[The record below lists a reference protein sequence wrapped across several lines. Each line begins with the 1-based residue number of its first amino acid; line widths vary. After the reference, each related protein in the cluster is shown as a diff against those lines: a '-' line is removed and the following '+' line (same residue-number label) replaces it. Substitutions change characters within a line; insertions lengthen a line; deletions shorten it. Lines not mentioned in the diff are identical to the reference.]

1 MTQSGGE
8 SIGYWVAIILI
19 VVVMIPTQFAVVYI
33 LFRYGIPAIYKSAWQ
48 QLRTPAAKRWFVAS
62 MIVLMVAE
70 VGLVVWIG

>member
-1 MTQSGGE
+1 MTQTGGG

-33 LFRYGIPAIYKSAWQ
+33 LFRYGIPAIFKSTWQ

-62 MIVLMVAE
+62 MIVLVIAE
-70 VGLVVWIG
+70 VGLVIWIG

>member
-1 MTQSGGE
+1 MTQTGGG

-33 LFRYGIPAIYKSAWQ
+33 LFRYAIPAIFKSGWQ

-62 MIVLMVAE
+62 MIVLVIAE
-70 VGLVVWIG
+70 VGLVIWIG